1 MDDRSNAFVPESAV
15 RCVHCGDA
23 HPAAFTHC
31 PRTGKPLSTGRA
43 LIGRIVADRYKVTG
57 LLGEGGMGAVYV
69 AEHLLIGRTVAIK
82 RLHPELAADAK
93 SVARFQR
100 EARAAAS
107 TGHENIVDILDMGFG
122 EDGAPF
128 LVMEFLKGHS
138 LAETLR
144 RDGNLPP
151 ARACFIVGQVL
162 AGLSAVHAREIVHR
176 DLKPDN
182 VFLVKRAGRVDHVK
196 VLDFGISKML
206 RETEALALT
215 RTGVTLGTPFYMSPE
230 HARGVKGLDH
240 RVDLYA
246 TGVMLYECLSGRVP
260 YLDANYHALLQAILR
275 SEPPQIATLVPALDP
290 VLSAIVHR
298 AIARDPRDR
307 FATAR
312 EMLLA
317 LVPFGAVD
325 PGQDDDEPN
334 VFTPRSDIGSLDTE
348 AHRATTPIE
357 TRGLRSGPTPA
368 GASVNLRKVTSS
380 PADRSAIS
388 GTRPASSPPPPP
400 PPPPIILQNTSS
412 AGLRESRVPYA
423 ASPPAARAQRGDPS
437 GPVRL
442 AKPTPTSST
451 RPRPAG
457 LDARA
462 STLPEMRGSTLPD
475 MRGSTLPD
483 VRGSTLP
490 ETRVK
495 GSLIVAALEHLERQ
509 HGRETLARI
518 TEDLE
523 PGMRSTT
530 RGMILPVAWLP
541 LTLYEALLVAAERAL
556 GSGSGMVASELGA
569 ATASRDMPTAHRSFM
584 QSATPTMAVDRI
596 PQIWKLYHSTG
607 EVKIEEGGTG
617 MWRVE
622 VLGVSP
628 DSYLHTM
635 AMAGFYQRLLE
646 LTGAREPRASVV
658 QSRSRGDD
666 RTITAL
672 RWR

>member
-1 MDDRSNAFVPESAV
+1 M
-15 RCVHCGDA
+15 RCVHCGDD
-23 HPAAFTHC
+23 HLAAFTHC

-93 SVARFQR
+93 AVARFQR

-138 LAETLR
+138 LAATLR

-162 AGLSAVHAREIVHR
+162 AGLSAVHGREIVHR

-196 VLDFGISKML
+196 VLDFGISKMH

-246 TGVMLYECLSGRVP
+246 TGVILYECLSGRVP

-275 SEPPQIATLVPALDP
+275 GEPPQIATLVPELDP
-290 VLSAIVHR
+290 ALAAIVHR

-325 PGQDDDEPN
+325 PGQDDDEPD
-334 VFTPRSDIGSLDTE
+334 VSTPRADIGSLDTE
-348 AHRATTPIE
+348 AHRTTTPIE

-368 GASVNLRKVTSS
+368 GASVSMRGVTPP

-388 GTRPASSPPPPP
+388 GTRPASSPPAPAAPGA
-400 PPPPIILQNTSS
+400 SS
-412 AGLRESRVPYA
+412 AGLRESRFPYA
-423 ASPPAARAQRGDPS
+423 ASPLAGRAQRADPS
-437 GPVRL
+437 GPVRV
-442 AKPTPTSST
+442 AQPTPTSST

-457 LDARA
+457 VDARA

-475 MRGSTLPD
+475 MRGSTLPES
-483 VRGSTLP
+483 RASTLP

-495 GSLIVAALEHLERQ
+495 GSLIAAALEHLERQ
-509 HGRETLARI
+509 HGPEMLERI

-523 PGMRSTT
+523 PGIRATM

-541 LTLYEALLVAAERAL
+541 LTLYDALLVAAERAL

-584 QSATPTMAVDRI
+584 QSATPMTAVDRI

-617 MWRVE
+617 MWRIE